1 MCKTIYYSS
10 RLWMCLYS
18 KTLTY
23 FLLLMISHKN
33 VTTQECSRIV
43 LPINLSLHF
52 LCQIFLATVILFCH
66 NCVFVEWLRCGLNQ
80 DRADYH
86 GTYHCTSTSLRKVLH
101 CFTNFFEFEQ
111 MDLALCPYSWAL
123 WWGRYHF
130 LLLLFFLFI
139 RIFIWVVHKT
149 PQSRLQRRQE
159 KR

>member
-86 GTYHCTSTSLRKVLH
+86 GTVSLHFNILEKGTALLH
-101 CFTNFFEFEQ
+101 QFLWVWADGPCIMSLSLGALVRALPLPQYFF
-111 MDLALCPYSWAL
+111 
-123 WWGRYHF
+123 
-130 LLLLFFLFI
+130 FFKWKRFI
-139 RIFIWVVHKT
+139 HI
-149 PQSRLQRRQE
+149 
-159 KR
+159 